1 MTRRGLAVAVF
12 AAGLLLAGCASKGGP
27 EVASAG
33 GQRPAP
39 SGSAMPSPAADEQE
53 RALQFQR
60 CMADHGVEVQT
71 STEKGAVEIAASPG
85 QKDKLMAATDA
96 CQMYLPA
103 GVKTGPRSAED
114 IEKLRQHSACMRE
127 HGVPEWPDPDAE
139 GNIRFAD
146 DQQALAM
153 KKNPKVA
160 AAFEACRSFSPDA
173 GKGTA
178 AK

>member
-1 MTRRGLAVAVF
+1 MKRRHVVVAVL
-12 AAGLLLAGCASKGGP
+12 AAGLFLTGCTGKGGP
-27 EVASAG
+27 QVASAG

-85 QKDKLMAATDA
+85 QKDKIFAATEA
-96 CQMYLPA
+96 CQIYLPG

-114 IEKLRQHSACMRE
+114 IEKLRQHSACIRE

-139 GNIRFAD
+139 GNIRFPD
-146 DQQALAM
+146 DQQAVEM
-153 KKNPKVA
+153 KKNPKLP
-160 AAFEACRSFSPDA
+160 AAFEACQALSPDS